1 MDGACSTH
9 TWRILELYTKFLSK
23 NRKRKT
29 LWIPG
34 RRWENNIKADLKET
48 GCDVVDWIQ
57 LARDMAEWLAL
68 VNMLMNLRAKREN
81 C

>member
-34 RRWENNIKADLKET
+34 RRWENNIKEHLET
-48 GCDVVDWIQ
+48 QDVTLWTVFK
-57 LARDMAEWLAL
+57 WLVIWQSGWL
-68 VNMLMNLRAKREN
+68 L
-81 C
+81 